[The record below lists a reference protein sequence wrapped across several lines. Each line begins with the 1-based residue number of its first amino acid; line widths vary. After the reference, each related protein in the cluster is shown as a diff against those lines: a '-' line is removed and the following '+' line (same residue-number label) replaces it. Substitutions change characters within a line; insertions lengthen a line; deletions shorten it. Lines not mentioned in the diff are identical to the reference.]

1 MPSTT
6 TTALPS
12 STKSKPSSTATTTS
26 GGHCAFD
33 TCDAGLEAVLEYYA
47 GGGMNAPPAAVT
59 GSPDSNVFVF
69 DTPVTNAIG
78 TS

>member
-6 TTALPS
+6 TTPLPS
-12 STKSKPSSTATTTS
+12 STTSITSSSATTTS

-33 TCDAGLEAVLEYYA
+33 TCDAGLESVLEYYA
-47 GGGMNAPPAAVT
+47 GGGINAPPVAT

-69 DTPVTNAIG
+69 DTPMTNVIG
-78 TS
+78 TT